1 MSHHISDFV
10 DHRKGSKALNDQEAY
25 LFVKGRKLQKRTTK
39 GWKLCAELS
48 NGDTEWMDHDLNKRN
63 ASIRS
68 NQWQKFMDVNTK
80 VFIKLNY
87 KKRDVYV

>member
-1 MSHHISDFV
+1 MAKKILVGFF
-10 DHRKGSKALNDQEAY
+10 
-25 LFVKGRKLQKRTTK
+25 LFVCGVVCLH
-39 GWKLCAELS
+39 E
-48 NGDTEWMDHDLNKRN
+48 HDLNKRK

-68 NQWQKFMDVNTK
+68 NQWQKCMDVNTK